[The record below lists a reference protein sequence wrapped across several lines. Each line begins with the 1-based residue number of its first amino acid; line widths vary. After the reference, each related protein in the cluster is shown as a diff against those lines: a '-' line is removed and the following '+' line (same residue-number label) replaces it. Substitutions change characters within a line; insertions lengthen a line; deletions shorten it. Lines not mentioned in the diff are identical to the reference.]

1 MMSLRGI
8 INFVLLAAFAY
19 AAYCGYQYFQ
29 IRSAILEEIKGKPG
43 VRKMVGDIENVKI
56 DLSQYPPVSCDDKKA
71 TSWNDFVFKHH
82 SKGCFRF
89 SLGVQSDTLKTVKI
103 STDYDTNKLIGER
116 FSYVMLCKK
125 PGEIAAKDNG
135 MPREYVNCE

>member
-43 VRKMVGDIENVKI
+43 VKKMIGDIENIKI
-56 DLSQYPPVSCDDKKA
+56 GLSQYPPVSCGDKKA
-71 TSWNDFVFKHH
+71 TSWNDSVFKHH
-82 SKGCFRF
+82 SNGCFRF
-89 SLGVQSDTLKTVKI
+89 SLGIQSDTLKTVKI

-116 FSYVMLCKK
+116 FSYVMLCQK

-135 MPREYVNCE
+135 MPREYINCE

>member
-1 MMSLRGI
+1 MNLRGI
-8 INFVLLAAFAY
+8 INFVLLASFAY
-19 AAYCGYQYFQ
+19 AAYCGYQYWQ
-29 IRSAILEEIKGKPG
+29 LRSAILEEIKGKPG
-43 VRKMVGDIENVKI
+43 VRKMVGDIETVKI
-56 DLSQYPPVSCDDKKA
+56 DLSQYPPVSCDEKKA
-71 TSWNDFVFKHH
+71 VSWNDFVFKHH

-116 FSYVMLCKK
+116 FSYVMLCQK

-135 MPREYVNCE
+135 MPCVFFICE

>member
-43 VRKMVGDIENVKI
+43 VRKMELTPKI
-56 DLSQYPPVSCDDKKA
+56 LIASSTKLHFPEELTGLSA
-71 TSWNDFVFKHH
+71 
-82 SKGCFRF
+82 
-89 SLGVQSDTLKTVKI
+89 
-103 STDYDTNKLIGER
+103 
-116 FSYVMLCKK
+116 
-125 PGEIAAKDNG
+125 G
-135 MPREYVNCE
+135 MPRPNTLNVSKSMLELMIALSLTY

>member
-1 MMSLRGI
+1 MMSLRGV

-43 VRKMVGDIENVKI
+43 VRKMIGDIENIKI
-56 DLSQYPPVSCDDKKA
+56 GLSQYPPVSCGDKKS
-71 TSWNDFVFKHH
+71 TSWNDFVFKHY
-82 SKGCFRF
+82 SNGCFRF
-89 SLGVQSDTLKTVKI
+89 SLGIQSDTLKTVKI

-116 FSYVMLCKK
+116 FSYVMLCQK

-135 MPREYVNCE
+135 MPREYINCE